1 MLTMFNGKRS
11 TFIAIFMLAAIVL
24 VTTNALSISTPA
36 GTDKAPD
43 FILTDTNGKTFRL
56 SDYRGKKPVMIIFST
71 TWCPTC
77 ISEVPYF
84 RSLYSKYSNQGLEI
98 VNVDVQE
105 SKAKATKFSTRHN
118 LPYRVLLDE
127 SGLVSGVY
135 GVRGVPSLIMVDKK
149 GFILCRE
156 CSQLEPLI
164 EAILK
169 K

>member
-24 VTTNALSISTPA
+24 MTTNALSISTPA

>member
-1 MLTMFNGKRS
+1 MLKMINWKRS

-24 VTTNALSISTPA
+24 ITTNALSINTPA

-43 FILTDTNGKTFRL
+43 FILKDTNGKTFRL

-84 RSLYSKYSNQGLEI
+84 KSLHSKYSSQGLEI
-98 VNVDVQE
+98 INVDIQE
-105 SKAKATKFSTRHN
+105 SKAKAAKFSARHK
-118 LPYRVLLDE
+118 LPYRVLTDE
-127 SGLVSGVY
+127 SGLVSGAY
-135 GVRGVPSLIMVDKK
+135 GVRGVPSLIMIDKK

-156 CSQLEPLI
+156 CSQLEPTI